1 MNVRLPKGDNRTV
14 VVGSTG
20 SGKTQFAVW
29 LLSQRASL
37 TIPVYI
43 FDYKGDILIE
53 RLEDEGV
60 AQEIS
65 IFGAPP
71 KKGGIYILRPI
82 PELHDKAVEAFLWAC
97 WERGR
102 CLIYIDEG
110 YMFDPRNPA
119 LNACLTQ
126 GRSKRIEMII
136 LSQRPRFMS
145 KFVFSE
151 ASFYALFNLTH
162 IDDRKYLST
171 WVGKKELTILP
182 KYYCLWYDIE
192 NQNEATFA
200 PVPDA
205 DTIIASFV
213 TKFSRK
219 AKAI

>member
-1 MNVRLPKGDNRTV
+1 MVRLPKGDNRTV
-14 VVGSTG
+14 IVGSTG
-20 SGKTQFAVW
+20 SGKTQFAMW
-29 LLSQRASL
+29 LLSLRAGL
-37 TIPVYI
+37 TIPVFI
-43 FDYKGDILIE
+43 FDYKGDVLIE

-60 AQEIS
+60 ATEINVH
-65 IFGAPP
+65 GAPP
-71 KKGGIYILRPI
+71 KKAGIYIIRPI
-82 PELHDKAVEAFLWAC
+82 PELHDKAVEQFLWAL

-162 IDDRKYLST
+162 IDDRKYAAT
-171 WVGKKELTILP
+171 WAGKRELTILP
-182 KYYCLWYDIE
+182 KYNCLWYDIE
-192 NQNEATFA
+192 NQDEATFA

-205 DTIIASFV
+205 DAIIATFIQ
-213 TKFSRK
+213 KFSRK